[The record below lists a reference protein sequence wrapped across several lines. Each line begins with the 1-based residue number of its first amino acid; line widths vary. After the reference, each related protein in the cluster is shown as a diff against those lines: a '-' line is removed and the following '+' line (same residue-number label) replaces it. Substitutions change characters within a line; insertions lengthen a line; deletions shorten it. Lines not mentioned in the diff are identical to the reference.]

1 MPNFTVTD
9 LGPLSHDGATFASGE
24 QVAID
29 ECAATPLLD
38 LGVIT
43 PAPDHGGKLKPHAKD
58 AG

>member
-1 MPNFTVTD
+1 MPTFTVTE

-29 ECAATPLLD
+29 EGAATPLLD

-43 PAPDHGGKLKPHAKD
+43 PATDHGGKPKPHARD